1 MGGGLSDLTIILI
14 EREAM
19 LAMYLTS
26 IGFGKV
32 SGKFKDIVRPVA
44 SQYIYLDKV
53 QSHLP

>member
-1 MGGGLSDLTIILI
+1 LTIILT